1 MLCLSLLSAETAP
14 IRKDPLAENV
24 TSSLANRWP
33 VTNGAGGALGTAA
46 EEPTAGPSV
55 ERKGKLPG
63 DVLPSFTGLCK
74 QKPSRTMGG
83 CILHS

>member
-1 MLCLSLLSAETAP
+1 M
-14 IRKDPLAENV
+14 RKDPLAENV

-55 ERKGKLPG
+55 ERKGEERRGALRVPG
-63 DVLPSFTGLCK
+63 AAQQHRF
-74 QKPSRTMGG
+74 
-83 CILHS
+83 